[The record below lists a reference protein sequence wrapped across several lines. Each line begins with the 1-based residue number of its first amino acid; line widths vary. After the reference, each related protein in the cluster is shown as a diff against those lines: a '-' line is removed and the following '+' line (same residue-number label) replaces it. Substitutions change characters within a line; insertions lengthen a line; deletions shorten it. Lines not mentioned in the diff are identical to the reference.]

1 MLTVA
6 GIINAFGK
14 RRQKHYLPSVI
25 SSDDIDAAQYTKPML
40 TTISL
45 PKADMVRF
53 ALMLLLDRIKGGHKI
68 VSRIELEGT
77 LMIRESCRNYSEIS
91 EPEYYI

>member
-1 MLTVA
+1 MPS
-6 GIINAFGK
+6 IISGDN
-14 RRQKHYLPSVI
+14 
-25 SSDDIDAAQYTKPML
+25 IDAAQYTKPML
-40 TTISL
+40 TAVSL
-45 PKADMVRF
+45 PKAEMVRF
-53 ALMLLLDRIKGGHKI
+53 VLMLLLDRIKGGHKI